1 MADFFYFK
9 LMSSNPT
16 LDGSELFPQS
26 NVARADVKLVLL
38 GDSAVGKTKL
48 VERFLLKEYS
58 PIQNSTYALTLYEH
72 HENLAG
78 RDVLVSIWDT
88 AGQERF
94 ESIHSS
100 FFYGAHAA
108 ILVFDATRKETYQ
121 HLEEWHKQL
130 MDQRG
135 QIPVIVVVNKIDVNP
150 SAAKKQFKWPQT
162 HKYPVIA
169 TSAATGLN
177 VVRAFQEAIKLGWTH
192 KYNPDDV
199 LGVVCELLSKQN
211 EEVK

>member
-1 MADFFYFK
+1 
-9 LMSSNPT
+9 
-16 LDGSELFPQS
+16 
-26 NVARADVKLVLL
+26 
-38 GDSAVGKTKL
+38 
-48 VERFLLKEYS
+48 
-58 PIQNSTYALTLYEH
+58 
-72 HENLAG
+72 
-78 RDVLVSIWDT
+78 
-88 AGQERF
+88 
-94 ESIHSS
+94 
-100 FFYGAHAA
+100 
-108 ILVFDATRKETYQ
+108 
-121 HLEEWHKQL
+121 

-192 KYNPDDV
+192 KNNPDDV